1 MVFDFFFKPK
11 KVSLPFETDMHCHL
25 VPGVDD
31 GSPDVET
38 SILLLEQMVD
48 MGFKRIFISPHVTQD
63 TFENTSETLDGPM
76 AQLQAEAQ
84 RRGLPVELYRHA
96 EYRIDD
102 FFLQQKKNDKLTV
115 LPNNYI
121 LVENPFSQE
130 PYELDNMLFDIKMSG
145 LTPIMA
151 HPERYKYYSII
162 NPDRYSQLHDF
173 GILFQINMLS
183 LAGRY
188 GRHER
193 NTALELLEN
202 GMVEFIGTDIH
213 SQSHT
218 KLLKEYLSSRAFR
231 RDIRLMTNLRND
243 EI

>member
-1 MVFDFFFKPK
+1 MAFDFFFKREK
-11 KVSLPFETDMHCHL
+11 ASLPFETDMHCHL

-31 GSPDVET
+31 GSPDLET
-38 SILLLEQMVD
+38 SISLLEQMID

-63 TFENTSETLDGPM
+63 TFENTPATLEAPM

-84 RRGLPVELYRHA
+84 RRGLPVELHRHA

-102 FFLQQKKNDKLTV
+102 FFLQQKKNGELTV

-145 LTPIMA
+145 YVPIMA
-151 HPERYKYYSII
+151 HPERYQYYAVTY
-162 NPDRYSQLHDF
+162 PERYAQLHDF

-188 GRHER
+188 GRGER
-193 NTALELLEN
+193 NTALELLKS
-202 GMVEFIGTDIH
+202 GMVEFVGTDIH
-213 SQSHT
+213 SFTHT
-218 KLLKEYLSSRAFR
+218 KLLKEYLGSRTFR
-231 RDIRLMTNLRND
+231 RDVKLMTNLRND

>member
-1 MVFDFFFKPK
+1 MVFDFFFKK
-11 KVSLPFETDMHCHL
+11 EKVNLPFETDMHCHL

-31 GSPDVET
+31 GSPDIET
-38 SILLLEQMVD
+38 SISLLEEMID
-48 MGFKRIFISPHVTQD
+48 MGFKRVFISPHVTQD
-63 TFENTSETLDGPM
+63 TFENTSENLDESM
-76 AQLQAEAQ
+76 AQLQAEVK

-102 FFLQQKKNDKLTV
+102 FFLNQKKTGKLTI
-115 LPNNYI
+115 LPKDYI

-130 PYELDNMLFDIKMSG
+130 PYELDSMLFDIKMSG
-145 LTPIMA
+145 MTPIMA
-151 HPERYKYYSII
+151 HPERYQYYSVM
-162 NPDRYSQLHDF
+162 NPERYNRLHDL
-173 GILFQINMLS
+173 GVLFQINMLS

-188 GRHER
+188 GRGER

-213 SQSHT
+213 SHSHT
-218 KLLKEYLSSRAFR
+218 RLLKEYLSSRTFR
-231 RDIRLMTNLRND
+231 RDVKLMTNLLND